1 MGKEHILRKNIF
13 FSISQMTFL
22 RTFCYFFFPFSGK
35 IVVYCNETSIYF
47 DFKLLTMLFLERV
60 SSQQSNWI
68 SVSFVN
74 DPSKWKRTLFKIYK
88 GWWIRIFLFV
98 TFNQRWVIC
107 FDKLL
112 NSARWNLKACFA
124 SLLVDL
130 NLNFKFLPLNINLS
144 IVTITLWILK
154 RIFSMSDSKK
164 AILN

>member
-88 GWWIRIFLFV
+88 G
-98 TFNQRWVIC
+98 NQRWVIC

-130 NLNFKFLPLNINLS
+130 NLNFKFLSLNINLS
-144 IVTITLWILK
+144 IVTIILWILK